1 MIGNLQNLKG
11 ITFMSMTTPTK
22 FQYIEQLV
30 PLLRLLRQLPRQ
42 LPHHLH
48 QLCLLPQHQSNRHR
62 LVDSSHRLQLQASRS
77 LLVVELYRQT
87 EVVVEDRRVGV
98 AVEDRRAE
106 VAVEDHRAV
115 VDRHSAVLYLLH
127 LLRCRYYRIRTAT
140 Q

>member
-1 MIGNLQNLKG
+1 
-11 ITFMSMTTPTK
+11 MTTTTMSQHVK
-22 FQYIEQLV
+22 LLV
-30 PLLRLLRQLPRQ
+30 PLHRLHRQLPRQ

-48 QLCLLPQHQSNRHR
+48 QLCLLPQHQSYRHR
-62 LVDSSHRLQLQASRS
+62 LVDSSHRLQLQASHS
-77 LLVVELYRQT
+77 LLVVELYRRLPYPRHHQDRRT

-98 AVEDRRAE
+98 AVEDCRAE

-115 VDRHSAVLYLLH
+115 VDRHLAVLY